1 MSVLVDTSV
10 WSLALRRKAGS
21 LNKREAALA
30 QELHD
35 LMKEGRVR
43 IIGAIRQELL
53 RGARTSENFET
64 VKEKLR
70 RFPDLVP
77 ETEDYERAAELELP
91 LRQSGISGAPTDL
104 LICAVALA
112 HNLAIFTTDKD
123 FEHFRKVIPLQLHVP
138 ARAP

>member
-1 MSVLVDTSV
+1 MNVLVDTSV
-10 WSLALRRKAGS
+10 WSLALRRKMGA
-21 LNKREAALA
+21 LNRREAVLV

-35 LMKEGRVR
+35 LTNEGRVR

-64 VKEKLR
+64 LKKKLR

-77 ETEDYERAAELELP
+77 QIADYERAAELELP
-91 LRQSGISGAPTDL
+91 LRKQGIAGAPTDL

-112 HNLAIFTTDKD
+112 NNLAVFTTDKD
-123 FEHFRKVIPLQLHVP
+123 FEHFNKVIPLHLHSP
-138 ARAP
+138 ASSP